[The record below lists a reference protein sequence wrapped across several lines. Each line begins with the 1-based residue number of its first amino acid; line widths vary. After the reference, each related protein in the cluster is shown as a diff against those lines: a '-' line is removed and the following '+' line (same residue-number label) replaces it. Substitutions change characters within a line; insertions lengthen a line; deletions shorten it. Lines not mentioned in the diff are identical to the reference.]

1 MPRRPLQVGGLVA
14 ILVGALLLSLGL
26 GRGREEPAP
35 ASLPTAAAPSRSVA
49 SPEPSPSE
57 VSAPA
62 NTPPLE
68 VATPTLTP
76 TPTPT
81 PTRAVRKAVQGAS
94 PEVAGPSTSGLHLGV
109 AAIGLT
115 TALRSGGVS
124 ASGTINPP
132 AGQARWVR
140 GFGRVQPGKVG
151 TAVVAGHVVS
161 SGDPDVFAR
170 LSSVRVGNKVVV
182 RSGSVTRTYVVTRT
196 AVVKKSALTHDADV
210 WGQNTSKRRIVLITC
225 DDELGYR
232 SDGHRVANYVV
243 VADAV

>member
-1 MPRRPLQVGGLVA
+1 MPRSPLHVGGLVA
-14 ILVGALLLSLGL
+14 IFVGALLLSLGL
-26 GRGREEPAP
+26 GRAGEEAAP
-35 ASLPTAAAPSRSVA
+35 AALRSVLAPSA
-49 SPEPSPSE
+49 SASSPSPSHSE
-57 VSAPA
+57 ASRSQ
-62 NTPPLE
+62 
-68 VATPTLTP
+68 ATPSVSP
-76 TPTPT
+76 SQPEVPVPSPT

-94 PEVAGPSTSGLHLGV
+94 PSVSTPATAGLRLSV
-109 AAIGLT
+109 AAINLRT
-115 TALRSGGVS
+115 SLRSVGVD
-124 ASGTINPP
+124 ASGTISPP
-132 AGQARWVR
+132 AGEARWVR

-161 SGDPDVFAR
+161 SGDPDVFSR

-182 RSGSVTRTYVVTRT
+182 TSGSMSRTYVVTRA